1 MVQSQLWFISS
12 TPLIP
17 SPQPLKVDLSGIHVL
32 QNLAGDVS
40 RQTWVDLHMFPIQ
53 QLIRTK
59 HNIDYDSKA
68 EQFQIHTTES
78 KDSIFLYLSS
88 TVRI

>member
-40 RQTWVDLHMFPIQ
+40 RQTWVDLHVS
-53 QLIRTK
+53 
-59 HNIDYDSKA
+59 Y
-68 EQFQIHTTES
+68 TTA
-78 KDSIFLYLSS
+78 Y
-88 TVRI
+88 